1 MKLVHI
7 ADNVLYYGFSP
18 SSPAVGDVRITFTK
32 VMPAKVSI
40 IAKQT
45 GNSFTKFKAKNGKTF
60 QTLVM
65 GERPAEEIYEGAH
78 SANTTMMWIFRILGI
93 VMVIS
98 GLKGIFAFI
107 ETILKVVPFVA
118 NIIGWGVGVVCTV
131 IGIAWSLII
140 IALAW
145 LFYRPLIGI
154 SLLAIAGFLV
164 WVFAF
169 KGKDKLK
176 ELAQRGKAA
185 PQPAPAN
192 SPDNV

>member
-1 MKLVHI
+1 M
-7 ADNVLYYGFSP
+7 
-18 SSPAVGDVRITFTK
+18 GDVRITFTK

-65 GERPAEEIYEGAH
+65 GECPAEEIYEGAH

-185 PQPAPAN
+185 PQTAPAN

>member
-1 MKLVHI
+1 
-7 ADNVLYYGFSP
+7 
-18 SSPAVGDVRITFTK
+18 
-32 VMPAKVSI
+32 MPAKVSI
-40 IAKQT
+40 IAKQR
-45 GNSFTKFKAKNGKTF
+45 GNRFAKVKAKNGKTF

-78 SANTTMMWIFRILGI
+78 SDNTMMMWIFRIIGI

-98 GLKGIFAFI
+98 GLKGIFAII

-118 NIIGWGVGVVCTV
+118 NIIGWGVGVICTV
-131 IGIAWSLII
+131 IGIAWSLIVI
-140 IALAW
+140 GLAW

-154 SLLAIAGFLV
+154 ALLAIAGFLI

-176 ELAQRGKAA
+176 ELTQRGKAA
-185 PQPAPAN
+185 PQTVPAN
-192 SPDNV
+192 NPGDV

>member
-1 MKLVHI
+1 M
-7 ADNVLYYGFSP
+7 
-18 SSPAVGDVRITFTK
+18 
-32 VMPAKVSI
+32 
-40 IAKQT
+40 
-45 GNSFTKFKAKNGKTF
+45 
-60 QTLVM
+60 
-65 GERPAEEIYEGAH
+65 
-78 SANTTMMWIFRILGI
+78 
-93 VMVIS
+93 
-98 GLKGIFAFI
+98 
-107 ETILKVVPFVA
+107 
-118 NIIGWGVGVVCTV
+118 NIIQNFLVFSAIVLVWCGWGIYAFGWGVGVVCTV

-185 PQPAPAN
+185 PQTAPAN